1 MRTWSTELRR
11 SMPAIVISIAPT
23 IVYFAVLGIVLAAAG
38 PNVLELT
45 KDETSAWILMLYGL
59 PTVIALVLTL
69 RYRMPLLVT
78 GNIFAI
84 IFFVSLGQQLS
95 FAELVGASIVAGAVV
110 LVAALLGITKLI
122 AEWIPAPIVYGLIAG
137 AVMPFVAGVFTS
149 LSTSQ
154 EGESIPIE
162 VPVMIGATVLAYLL
176 SQRMFGTRV
185 PPILAA
191 FVAGNVVA
199 AMTGQLGSFPSSFS
213 LPSVDIVRPTLDL
226 AAIVTTTPVL
236 VALMT
241 VQANI
246 PSSIYMRSQ
255 GFHPPETALNV
266 VSGIGTMVGSL
277 WGPVAVSLALPP
289 VLLTASPEA
298 GPREIRYRSV
308 FLPASAGLLIAVFAS
323 TAAALAVLVP
333 PTLLLTMAGLALLP
347 ALVGAIK
354 EIAKGPLVL
363 GPVFAFAISLSQMT
377 VAGLGPFFWA
387 LVLGTAVSLLLE
399 REGWRRLRS
408 EIEDAE
414 REA

>member
-1 MRTWSTELRR
+1 MGGWSAELRR
-11 SMPAIVISIAPT
+11 SLPAIVISIAPT
-23 IVYFAVLGIVLAAAG
+23 IVYFAVLGIVLTAAG
-38 PNVLELT
+38 PNGLDLT
-45 KDETSAWILMLYGL
+45 ADETSAWIAVLYGL
-59 PTVIALVLTL
+59 PTVIAIVLTL
-69 RYRMPLLVT
+69 RHRMPLLVT

-84 IFFVSLGQQLS
+84 IFFVSLGHQVS
-95 FAELVGASIVAGAVV
+95 FSDLVGASIVAGAFV
-110 LVAALLGITKLI
+110 LAAAVFGLTTLI

-137 AVMPFVAGVFTS
+137 AVMPFVAGIFTS

-154 EGESIPIE
+154 DGNSIPIE
-162 VPVMIGATVLAYLL
+162 VPVMIGAALLAYLL
-176 SQRMFGTRV
+176 SQRFFGARV

-191 FVAGNVVA
+191 FLAGIVVA
-199 AMTGQLGSFPSSFS
+199 AVTGQLGSFPTSFS
-213 LPSVDIVRPTLDL
+213 LPSLEIVRPTFDL

-246 PSSIYMRSQ
+246 PSAIYMRSQ
-255 GFHPPETALNV
+255 GFRPPETALNV
-266 VSGIGTMVGSL
+266 VSGIGTMVGSF

-333 PTLLLTMAGLALLP
+333 STLLLTMAGLALLGG
-347 ALVGAIK
+347 LIGAIK

-363 GPVFAFAISLSQMT
+363 GPAFAFAISLSQMT
-377 VAGLGPFFWA
+377 VLGLGPFFWA
-387 LVLGTAVSLLLE
+387 LVLGVCVSLLLE
-399 REGWRRLRS
+399 RDGWRRLRS
-408 EIEDAE
+408 EIEEAE
-414 REA
+414 RDV